1 MSERIGRNDPC
12 PCGSGR
18 KFKRCCLN
26 SEIPPEI
33 QLSDDGGLITVP
45 GWLAMIQRTGRGPL
59 NVPPFQPGTTTL
71 TAFTDES
78 GNTGIDI
85 FDSHQP
91 LFHTGTL
98 VTGSDLEAEAP
109 ALQAELA
116 KHAIVELHASELKE
130 KGLEPVANYLRELIA
145 RHDCR
150 FIFTEAEKVHYGV
163 LKLADTLL
171 DSGNNKALMPHQYY
185 YRPLKALLT
194 AGLNAIVDDRPE
206 LLKDFWR
213 GYTQNKEPVFRKAL
227 QDIRAEG
234 EVRPTYPRNRQV
246 LLDAL
251 DWGIANPRDLMDSLN
266 KAFNGPNVVAVV
278 QIAHCLHLLMAG
290 QPELRVGRFIHDR
303 QSQFAPAIKQM
314 YETVA
319 RFKTVDS
326 ALPLTVPEEI
336 VESQAL
342 VQHIEMHDGSL
353 VGLQLADTALWLVKR
368 VKDGKPPELPACR
381 RLLEEVAS
389 RGMFRELT
397 REQFYREAQ
406 ADMDALMARPITAEE
421 EQRAR
426 VLVDELEAK
435 RQQRMRGQG

>member
-1 MSERIGRNDPC
+1 MSERIGRNSPC

-18 KFKRCCLN
+18 KFKKCCLAAA
-26 SEIPPEI
+26 IPPEAE
-33 QLSDDGGLITVP
+33 LTEDGGLIAVP
-45 GWLAMIQRTGRGPL
+45 SWLAMIQQTGRGPL
-59 NVPPFQPGTTTL
+59 NVPPFKAGTSAL

-78 GNTGIDI
+78 GNTGIDL
-85 FDSHQP
+85 FDSNQP
-91 LFHTGTL
+91 SFHTGTL
-98 VTGSDLEAEAP
+98 VTGSDVELEAP
-109 ALQAELA
+109 SLRAELA
-116 KHAIVELHASELKE
+116 KHGIEELHASELKE
-130 KGLEPVANYLRELIA
+130 KGLEPVADFLRELIA

-194 AGLNAIVDDRPE
+194 AGLNEAVDEHPNF
-206 LLKDFWR
+206 LKDFWR

-227 QDIRAEG
+227 EDIRSDIR
-234 EVRPTYPRNRQV
+234 VRPTYPRNRQV

-251 DWGIANPRDLMDSLN
+251 DWGIAHPRELMDSLS

-278 QIAHCLHLLMAG
+278 QIAHCLHLLMEG
-290 QPELRVGRFIHDR
+290 QPGLRVDRFIHDR

-326 ALPLTVPEEI
+326 VLPLTVPEEI

-342 VQHIEMHDGSL
+342 VNQIEMHDGSL

-368 VKDGKPPELPACR
+368 VKDGKPPESPSCR

-397 REQFYREAQ
+397 REQYYREAE
-406 ADMDALMARPITAEE
+406 ADMNALMARPITGEQ

-426 VLVDELEAK
+426 ELVDEFEAK
-435 RQQRMRGQG
+435 RQQRMREPV